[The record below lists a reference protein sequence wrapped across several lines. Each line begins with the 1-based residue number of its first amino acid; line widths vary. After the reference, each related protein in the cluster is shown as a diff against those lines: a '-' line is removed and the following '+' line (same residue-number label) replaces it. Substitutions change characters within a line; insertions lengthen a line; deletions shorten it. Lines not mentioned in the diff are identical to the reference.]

1 MSRKLVAYFSVSGC
15 TAKVAEHLAEAIGAD
30 LFEIAPK
37 IRYTKKDLDWQDQ
50 ESRSSVEMRDPSCR
64 PEMETLRDNMA
75 DFNDKPV
82 NRYYDISQKKRK
94 GVNAMNLK
102 EAFRFQNKLGSL
114 MEEAQGIL
122 SRDANITGVENT
134 YLRKKVFDGAENETV
149 VDTPPTEFADRIT
162 DIVRFLVFLMEQRE
176 ALSKAIRVAKNA
188 LPIDMDSEVGLN
200 AKRQEIVRVF
210 KHMTDVRNAEVVIN
224 GGGTG
229 YRFNQE
235 GNQVTYR
242 CDVKRVTTINFDRK
256 VVRNLA
262 AEMNRR
268 ADLISAELDRCMVNS
283 EVAYEA
289 PFDVNDSFSEIFDAF
304 ADAQGKD

>member
-1 MSRKLVAYFSVSGC
+1 
-15 TAKVAEHLAEAIGAD
+15 
-30 LFEIAPK
+30 
-37 IRYTKKDLDWQDQ
+37 
-50 ESRSSVEMRDPSCR
+50 
-64 PEMETLRDNMA
+64 
-75 DFNDKPV
+75 
-82 NRYYDISQKKRK
+82 
-94 GVNAMNLK
+94 MNLK

-122 SRDANITGVENT
+122 SRDANITRVENT

-149 VDTPPTEFADRIT
+149 VDTSPTEFADRIT

-176 ALSKAIRVAKNA
+176 ALSKAIHAAKNA

-200 AKRQEIVRVF
+200 AKRQEIARVL

-268 ADLISAELDRCMVNS
+268 ADHISAELDRCLVNS

-289 PFDVNDSFSEIFDAF
+289 PFDVNDSFSEVFDAF